1 MDSIPILCGLVDTL
15 PRPASFDRRLAK
27 RESDELFESFIDCYE
42 KASKN
47 KLFELMRDA
56 PDIERLRQMEQ
67 MDLAIEHAERCVAA
81 VPNLSQKSAVP
92 I

>member
-1 MDSIPILCGLVDTL
+1 LLQKGIEGQVS
-15 PRPASFDRRLAK
+15 
-27 RESDELFESFIDCYE
+27 
-42 KASKN
+42 
-47 KLFELMRDA
+47 ELMRDA